1 MQRGDH
7 AATYRAGAVGVALT
21 SIAFGI
27 VVAFTN
33 LIRLVVII
41 VVERT
46 TQVVCQIVKRR
57 GGHHL
62 RVRKCW
68 EVQIVLRVD
77 KICQQFLCGNLRF

>member
-46 TQVVCQIVKRR
+46 TQVVCQIVKR
-57 GGHHL
+57 
-62 RVRKCW
+62 
-68 EVQIVLRVD
+68 
-77 KICQQFLCGNLRF
+77 